1 MKACSISLLITFF
14 RFRTGRLAGGRS
26 GNTVGRQRIDSRCYA
41 KFALDPCCQRVDK
54 LPATFFIADPTLDL
68 QNDFFLG
75 GNKSNRIARM
85 NFRFLFRN
93 IFNILR
99 PDITATNNNQIFNA
113 SGDIQ
118 ITVQQITEVPRC
130 LTSPSRQS
138 RLVKPGRQSNRSSG

>member
-1 MKACSISLLITFF
+1 MKTGSISLLITFF
-14 RFRTGRLAGGRS
+14 RFRTGRLAGGCS
-26 GNTVGRQRIDSRCYA
+26 GNTVGRQQIDIRGNA
-41 KFALDPCCQRVDK
+41 KFALDPSCQRVDK

-118 ITVQQITEVPRC
+118 ITVQQITEVAG
-130 LTSPSRQS
+130 
-138 RLVKPGRQSNRSSG
+138 V

>member
-26 GNTVGRQRIDSRCYA
+26 GNTVGRQQIDSRGHA
-41 KFALDPCCQRVDK
+41 KFALDPCRQRVDK
-54 LPATFFIADPTLDL
+54 LPATFFVADPTLDL

-85 NFRFLFRN
+85 NFRFLFRY

-99 PDITATNNNQIFNA
+99 LDITATNNNQIFNA
-113 SGDIQ
+113 SGDI
-118 ITVQQITEVPRC
+118 
-130 LTSPSRQS
+130 
-138 RLVKPGRQSNRSSG
+138 